1 MPQCRHNHGSCD
13 VEQTAK
19 AKNYYG
25 FSVTISKFSQNI
37 RNITYTYIDENK
49 MVLIIRDVET

>member
-19 AKNYYG
+19 TKKIIRALMSLSAN
-25 FSVTISKFSQNI
+25 SQNI
-37 RNITYTYIDENK
+37 ESTMYTLIDGSK
-49 MVLIIRDVET
+49 MVLIIRDVDT